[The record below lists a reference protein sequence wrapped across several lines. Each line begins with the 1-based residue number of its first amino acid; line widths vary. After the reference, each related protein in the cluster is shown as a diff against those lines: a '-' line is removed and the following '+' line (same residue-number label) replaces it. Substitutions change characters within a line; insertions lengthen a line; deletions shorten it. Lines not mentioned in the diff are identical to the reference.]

1 MGRHSL
7 SFRHI
12 DQHLPFPTFWSF
24 MSRKLLDK
32 ARRRLAAEKGGTIH
46 PWGGRLSVALIYPN
60 RYSHA
65 MSNLGF
71 LTVHHLLNSREDTL
85 CERFFLPDPEDIS
98 EHEKTGYPLVSLES
112 GRPLADFDLIAVS
125 LSFENDALHLPLIF
139 ELGRI
144 PLWAKDRGSDEPL
157 LLCGGVCAF
166 LNPEPFAEIFDLFAV
181 GEAEVLLDPLLAV
194 LLGKENVSRLELL
207 QRLAVVPGLYVPSLY
222 DIAYHADGSVAAIT
236 PQPPAPTRVKRQW
249 LADLDSSECR
259 SFIVTEEAEFSGMA
273 LTEISRGCSRG
284 CRFCAAGFIFLPPR
298 ERSLEQL
305 TGQLECGLSQHRKQG
320 LVGAAVSDYSDF
332 AGLSEVIHDREG
344 TLSPA
349 SLRIDAIDAATALAL
364 ATSGHRT
371 ATLAPEAGSQR
382 MRDLIN
388 KGINETQILSATRH
402 LATAG
407 ILNLKLYFLIG
418 LPTESA
424 EDIAA
429 ILELTTQIRTIWVEE
444 GKKRG
449 RLGSITLSVNPFVP
463 KPFTPLQ
470 WAAVLDEKGLDGR
483 IRTLRSAIA
492 RLPNCELHVESPR
505 AALLQ
510 GFLARGDRRVGAA
523 IPLLAS
529 GKNLRA
535 TCREL
540 NLDPT
545 FYLSRE
551 RGETEIFPWEV
562 IDCGV
567 TRRHLWSEYQRAIA
581 GKLSPRCAA
590 GCSRCGVCGQQG

>member
-1 MGRHSL
+1 
-7 SFRHI
+7 
-12 DQHLPFPTFWSF
+12 

-32 ARRRLAAEKGGTIH
+32 ARRRLAAEKGGVIH

-71 LTVHHLLNSREDTL
+71 LTVHHLLNAREETL
-85 CERFFLPDPEDIS
+85 CERFFLPDPEDIT
-98 EHEKTGYPLVSLES
+98 EHQKTGYPLFSLES

-144 PLWAKDRGSDEPL
+144 PLWAAERGADDPL

-166 LNPEPFAEIFDLFAV
+166 LNPEPFAGIFDLFAV
-181 GEAEVLLDPLLAV
+181 GEAEVLLDPLLVA
-194 LLGKENVSRLELL
+194 LHDKKETSRP
-207 QRLAVVPGLYVPSLY
+207 QRLQDLAAIPGLYVPALY
-222 DIAYHADGSVAAIT
+222 DIAYAQDGTIAAIT
-236 PQPPAPTRVKRQW
+236 PQPPAPAQVERQW

-305 TGQLECGLSQHRKQG
+305 TGQLECGLRQHRKQG

-332 AGLSEVIHDREG
+332 PGLSGIIHEREG

-349 SLRIDAIDAATALAL
+349 SLRIDAIDAATAQAL

-388 KGINETQILSATRH
+388 KGIDEEQILGATRH
-402 LATAG
+402 LAAAG

-418 LPTESA
+418 LPTETE

-429 ILELTTQIRTIWVEE
+429 ILELTTRIRNLWVEE

-449 RLGSITLSVNPFVP
+449 RLGTITLSVNPFVP

-470 WAAVLDEKGLDGR
+470 WAAMLDEKGLEAR

-492 RLPNCELHVESPR
+492 RLPNCQLNVESPR

-523 IPLLAS
+523 IPLLAA

-540 NLDPT
+540 DLDPA

-551 RGETEIFPWEV
+551 RSENEIFPWEV

-567 TRRHLWSEYQRAIA
+567 SRRHLWNEYQRAIA

-590 GCSRCGVCGQQG
+590 GCSRCGVCGREE

>member
-1 MGRHSL
+1 
-7 SFRHI
+7 
-12 DQHLPFPTFWSF
+12 

-32 ARRRLAAEKGGTIH
+32 ARHRLAAEKGGVIH

-65 MSNLGF
+65 MSNLGY
-71 LTVHHLLNSREDTL
+71 LTVHHLLNQREDTL
-85 CERFFLPDPEDIS
+85 CERFFLPDPDDIA
-98 EHEKTGYPLVSLES
+98 EHRKTGYPLFSLES
-112 GRPLADFDLIAVS
+112 GRPLGDFDLIAVS
-125 LSFENDALHLPLIF
+125 LSFENDALHLPLIL

-144 PLWAKDRGSDEPL
+144 PLWAAERGGDDPL

-166 LNPEPFAEIFDLFAV
+166 LNPEPYAAIFDIFAV
-181 GEAEVLLDPLLAV
+181 GEAEVLLDQLITALQAKDAGARP
-194 LLGKENVSRLELL
+194 ELL
-207 QRLAVVPGLYVPSLY
+207 QRLAAVPGLYVPSLY
-222 DIAYHADGSVAAIT
+222 DLAYNADGTIAAIT
-236 PQPPAPTRVKRQW
+236 PQAPAPARVERQW
-249 LADLDSSECR
+249 LANLDSSECR

-305 TGQLECGLSQHRKQG
+305 TGQLECGLRQHRKQG

-332 AGLSEVIHDREG
+332 SGLSDVIHQREG

-349 SLRIDAIDAATALAL
+349 SLRIDAIDAATAQAL

-388 KGINETQILSATRH
+388 KGIDETQILAATRH
-402 LATAG
+402 LAAAG

-418 LPTESA
+418 LPTESE
-424 EDIAA
+424 EDITA

-449 RLGSITLSVNPFVP
+449 RLGTITLSVNPFVP

-470 WAAVLDEKGLDGR
+470 WAAMLDEKGLEKS

-492 RLPNCELHVESPR
+492 RLPNCELHAESPR
-505 AALLQ
+505 AALIQ
-510 GFLARGDRRVGAA
+510 GFLARGDRRVAAA
-523 IPLLAS
+523 IPLLAA
-529 GKNLRA
+529 GKNLRTTA
-535 TCREL
+535 REL
-540 NLDPT
+540 DLDPA

-551 RGETEIFPWEV
+551 RGADEIFPWEV

-567 TRRHLWSEYQRAIA
+567 ARRHLWNEYQRARA
-581 GKLSPRCAA
+581 GQLSPRCAT
-590 GCSRCGVCGQQG
+590 GCSRCGVCGRREE

>member
-1 MGRHSL
+1 
-7 SFRHI
+7 
-12 DQHLPFPTFWSF
+12 

-32 ARRRLAAEKGGTIH
+32 ARRRLAAEKGGVIH

-71 LTVHHLLNSREDTL
+71 LTVHHLLNQREDTL

-98 EHEKTGYPLVSLES
+98 EHQKSGYPLFSLES
-112 GRPLADFDLIAVS
+112 ARPLADFDLIAVS

-144 PLWAKDRGSDEPL
+144 PLGAAERGADDPL

-181 GEAEVLLDPLLAV
+181 GEAEVLLDPLLAT
-194 LLGKENVSRLELL
+194 LREKENCPRPQLL
-207 QRLAVVPGLYVPSLY
+207 QRLAALPGLYVPALY
-222 DIAYHADGSVAAIT
+222 DITYNADNTIAAMV
-236 PQPPAPTRVKRQW
+236 PHPPAPARVERQW
-249 LADLDSSECR
+249 LANLDSSECR
-259 SFIVTEEAEFSGMA
+259 SFIISEEAEFSGMA

-305 TGQLECGLSQHRKQG
+305 TEQIECGLSQHRKQG

-332 AGLSEVIHDREG
+332 AGLSAVIHEREG

-388 KGINETQILSATRH
+388 KGIDETQILAATRH
-402 LATAG
+402 LAAAG

-418 LPTESA
+418 LPTETEA
-424 EDIAA
+424 DIAA
-429 ILELTTQIRTIWVEE
+429 ILELTTQIRAIWVEE

-470 WAAVLDEKGLDGR
+470 WAAMCDEKGLEGR

-523 IPLLAS
+523 IPLLAA

-540 NLDPT
+540 GLDPA

-551 RGETEIFPWEV
+551 RNAEEIFPWEV

-567 TRRHLWSEYQRAIA
+567 SRRHLWNEYQRARA
-581 GKLSPRCAA
+581 GQLSPRCAS
-590 GCSRCGVCGQQG
+590 GCSRCGICGRED

>member
-1 MGRHSL
+1 
-7 SFRHI
+7 
-12 DQHLPFPTFWSF
+12 

-32 ARRRLAAEKGGTIH
+32 ARRRLAAEKGGVIH

-71 LTVHHLLNSREDTL
+71 LTVHHLLNQREDTL
-85 CERFFLPDPEDIS
+85 CERFFLPDPEDIT
-98 EHEKTGYPLVSLES
+98 EHEKTGYPLFSLES

-125 LSFENDALHLPLIF
+125 LSFENDALNLPLLLK
-139 ELGRI
+139 LGRI
-144 PLWAKDRGSDEPL
+144 PLWGGERGEDDPL

-181 GEAEVLLDPLLAV
+181 GEAEVLLDPLFA
-194 LLGKENVSRLELL
+194 LLHEKEKTPRPQLL
-207 QRLAVVPGLYVPSLY
+207 QRLAAAPGIYVPSLY
-222 DIAYHADGSVAAIT
+222 DISYNEDGTIAART
-236 PQPPAPTRVKRQW
+236 PHPLAPAQVQRQW
-249 LADLDSSECR
+249 LADLDASECR
-259 SFIVTEEAEFSGMA
+259 SFIISDEAEFSGMA

-298 ERSLEQL
+298 ERSLKQL

-332 AGLSEVIHDREG
+332 AGLSAVIHQREG

-349 SLRIDAIDAATALAL
+349 SLRIDAIDAATAESL

-388 KGINETQILSATRH
+388 KGIDEGQILAATRH
-402 LATAG
+402 LAGAG

-429 ILELTTQIRTIWVEE
+429 ILDLTTQIRTIWVEE

-449 RLGSITLSVNPFVP
+449 RLGTITLSVNPFVP

-470 WAAVLDEKGLDGR
+470 WAPMLDEKGLEGR

-492 RLPNCELHVESPR
+492 RLPNCELNVESPR
-505 AALLQ
+505 AALIQ
-510 GFLARGDRRVGAA
+510 GFLARGDRRVGPA

-540 NLDPT
+540 EIDPA

-551 RGETEIFPWEV
+551 RSADEIFPWEV

-567 TRRHLWSEYQRAIA
+567 SRRHLWNEYQRARA
-581 GKLSPRCAA
+581 GLLSPRCAS
-590 GCSRCGVCGQQG
+590 GCSRCGICGRGD

>member
-1 MGRHSL
+1 
-7 SFRHI
+7 
-12 DQHLPFPTFWSF
+12 

-32 ARRRLAAEKGGTIH
+32 ARRRLAAEKGGVIH
-46 PWGGRLSVALIYPN
+46 PWGGRLSVALVYPN

-71 LTVHHLLNSREDTL
+71 LTVHHLLNQRDDTL

-98 EHEKTGYPLVSLES
+98 EHQKTGYPLFSLES
-112 GRPLADFDLIAVS
+112 GRPLAEFDLIAVS

-139 ELGRI
+139 DLGRI
-144 PLWAKDRGSDEPL
+144 PLWAAERGEDDPL

-166 LNPEPFAEIFDLFAV
+166 LNPEPFAGIFDLFAV
-181 GEAEVLLDPLLAV
+181 GEAEVLLAPLLAA
-194 LLGKENVSRLELL
+194 LHDKTDHSRRQRL
-207 QRLAVVPGLYVPSLY
+207 QRLATVPGLYVPALY
-222 DIAYHADGSVAAIT
+222 DIVYHPDGSIAAMV
-236 PQPPAPTRVKRQW
+236 PQPPAPARVERQW

-259 SFIVTEEAEFSGMA
+259 SFIVSDEAEFSGMA

-332 AGLSEVIHDREG
+332 PGLSAVIHERAG

-349 SLRIDAIDAATALAL
+349 SLRIDAIDAATAQAL

-382 MRDLIN
+382 LRDLIN
-388 KGINETQILSATRH
+388 KGIDAEQILTATRH
-402 LATAG
+402 LAAAG

-418 LPTESA
+418 LPTENDD
-424 EDIAA
+424 DISA

-470 WAAVLDEKGLDGR
+470 WAAMCEEKELERR

-492 RLPNCELHVESPR
+492 RLPNCELNVESPR

-510 GFLARGDRRVGAA
+510 GFLARGDRRIGPAF
-523 IPLLAS
+523 PLLAA

-540 NLDPT
+540 ELDPA

-551 RGETEIFPWEV
+551 RSEDEIFPWEV

-567 TRRHLWSEYQRAIA
+567 SRRHLRNEYQRAVA
-581 GKLSPRCAA
+581 GLLSPRCAA
-590 GCSRCGVCGQQG
+590 GCSRCGICGRN

>member
-1 MGRHSL
+1 
-7 SFRHI
+7 
-12 DQHLPFPTFWSF
+12 

-32 ARRRLAAEKGGTIH
+32 ARRRLAAEKGGIIH

-65 MSNLGF
+65 MSNLGY
-71 LTVHHLLNSREDTL
+71 LTVHHLLNARDDTL
-85 CERFFLPDPEDIS
+85 CERFFLPDPEDIT
-98 EHEKTGYPLVSLES
+98 EHQKSGYPLFSLES

-144 PLWAKDRGSDEPL
+144 PLWATERGEDDPL

-166 LNPEPFAEIFDLFAV
+166 LNPEPFAGIFDLFAV
-181 GEAEVLLDPLLAV
+181 GEAEVLLDPLLAI
-194 LLGKENVSRLELL
+194 LQKEENCPRPQLL
-207 QRLAVVPGLYVPSLY
+207 QRLAVIPGLYVPALY
-222 DIAYHADGSVAAIT
+222 DIVYHADGTIAAIT
-236 PQPPAPTRVKRQW
+236 PQPPAPARVKRQW
-249 LADLDSSECR
+249 LANLDSSECR
-259 SFIVTEEAEFSGMA
+259 SFIISDEAEFSGMA

-305 TGQLECGLSQHRKQG
+305 TEQIECGLSQHRKQG

-332 AGLSEVIHDREG
+332 SGLSAVIHQREG

-349 SLRIDAIDAATALAL
+349 SLRIDAIDATTALAL

-388 KGINETQILSATRH
+388 KGINEDQILAATRH
-402 LATAG
+402 LAVAG

-418 LPTESA
+418 LPTESE

-429 ILELTTQIRTIWVEE
+429 ILDLTMQIRAIWVEA

-470 WAAVLDEKGLDGR
+470 WAAMCEEKGLEGR

-510 GFLARGDRRVGAA
+510 GFLARGDRRGGAA
-523 IPLLAS
+523 LPLLAA
-529 GKNLRA
+529 GKNRRA

-540 NLDPT
+540 GLDPT
-545 FYLSRE
+545 FYLSRQ
-551 RGETEIFPWEV
+551 RGADEIFPWEV

-567 TRRHLWSEYQRAIA
+567 SRRHLWNEYQRARA
-581 GKLSPRCAA
+581 GQLSPRCAS
-590 GCSRCGVCGQQG
+590 GCSRCGICGQED

>member
-1 MGRHSL
+1 
-7 SFRHI
+7 
-12 DQHLPFPTFWSF
+12 

-32 ARRRLAAEKGGTIH
+32 ARRRLADEQGGVTH
-46 PWGGRLSVALIYPN
+46 PWGGRLTIALVYPN

-71 LTVHHLLNSREDTL
+71 LTVHHLLNQRDDTL
-85 CERFFLPDPEDIS
+85 CERFFLPDPDDLV
-98 EHEKTGYPLVSLES
+98 EHQKTNTPLFSLES
-112 GRPLADFDLIAVS
+112 GRPLAEFDLIAVS

-144 PLWAKDRGSDEPL
+144 PLWAAERDDDPL

-166 LNPEPFAEIFDLFAV
+166 LNPEPYAGIFDLFAV
-181 GEAEVLLDPLLAV
+181 GEAEVLLDPLIVALRATPA
-194 LLGKENVSRLELL
+194 VSRAELL
-207 QRLAVVPGLYVPSLY
+207 HRLAAVPGLYVPSLY
-222 DIAYHADGSVAAIT
+222 DIDYHADGTIAAIT
-236 PQPPAPTRVKRQW
+236 PQPPAPAQVKRQW
-249 LADLDSSECR
+249 LADLDASACR
-259 SFIVTEEAEFSGMA
+259 SFIVTREAEFADMA

-305 TGQLECGLSQHRKQG
+305 SGQIACGLSQHRKQG
-320 LVGAAVSDYSDF
+320 LVGAAVSDYSDL
-332 AGLSEVIHDREG
+332 AGLSGMIHDQGG
-344 TLSPA
+344 THSPA
-349 SLRIDAIDAATALAL
+349 SLRIDAIDAATALDL

-388 KGINETQILSATRH
+388 KGIDETQILAATRH
-402 LATAG
+402 LAAAG

-418 LPTESA
+418 LPTETG

-429 ILELTTQIRTIWVEE
+429 ILELTTRIRAIWVEE

-449 RLGSITLSVNPFVP
+449 RLGTITLSVNPFVP

-470 WAAVLDEKGLDGR
+470 WAAMLDEKGLER
-483 IRTLRSAIA
+483 SIRTLRSAIA
-492 RLPNCELHVESPR
+492 RLPNCSLNVESPR

-523 IPLLAS
+523 IPLLAA

-535 TCREL
+535 SCREID
-540 NLDPT
+540 LDPT

-551 RGETEIFPWEV
+551 RAGDEILPWEV
-562 IDCGV
+562 IDSGV
-567 TRRHLWSEYQRAIA
+567 SRRHLRSEYQRAVA

-590 GCSRCGVCGQQG
+590 GCSRCGICGGST

>member
-1 MGRHSL
+1 
-7 SFRHI
+7 
-12 DQHLPFPTFWSF
+12 

-32 ARRRLAAEKGGTIH
+32 ARRRLAAERGGVSH
-46 PWGGRLSVALIYPN
+46 PWGGRLTVALIYPN

-65 MSNLGF
+65 MSNLGY
-71 LTVHHLLNSREDTL
+71 LTVHHLLNSRDDTL
-85 CERFFLPDPEDIS
+85 CERFFLPDPDDIV
-98 EHEKTGYPLVSLES
+98 EHQKTGYPLFSLES

-125 LSFENDALHLPLIF
+125 LSFENDALHLPLLF
-139 ELGRI
+139 ELGRL
-144 PLWAKDRGSDEPL
+144 PLWAAERGDDAPL

-166 LNPEPFAEIFDLFAV
+166 LNPEPFAGIFDLFAV
-181 GEAEVLLDPLLAV
+181 GEAEVLLEPLLAT
-194 LLGKENVSRLELL
+194 LLEKDACSRPALL
-207 QRLAVVPGLYVPSLY
+207 QRLAALPGLYVPTLY
-222 DIAYHADGSVAAIT
+222 DIAYGADNSIAAVT
-236 PQPPAPTRVKRQW
+236 PHSPAPARVARQW

-305 TGQLECGLSQHRKQG
+305 TGQIACGLSQHRKQG
-320 LVGAAVSDYSDF
+320 LVGAAVSDYSEF
-332 AGLSEVIHDREG
+332 AELSAAIHAREG

-388 KGINETQILSATRH
+388 KGIDETQILAATRH
-402 LATAG
+402 LAAAG

-418 LPTESA
+418 LPTETEA
-424 EDIAA
+424 DITA
-429 ILELTTQIRTIWVEE
+429 ILDLTTQIRNLWVEE

-449 RLGSITLSVNPFVP
+449 RLGTITLSVNPFVP

-470 WAAVLDEKGLDGR
+470 WAAMLDEKGLER
-483 IRTLRSAIA
+483 SIRTLRSAIA
-492 RLPNCELHVESPR
+492 RLPNCALNVESPR

-510 GFLARGDRRVGAA
+510 GFLARGDRRIGAA
-523 IPLLAS
+523 LPLLAA

-540 NLDPT
+540 DLDPA

-551 RGETEIFPWEV
+551 RSENEIFPWEV

-567 TRRHLWSEYQRAIA
+567 SRRHLWNEYQRARA
-581 GKLSPRCAA
+581 GQLSPRCAT
-590 GCSRCGVCGQQG
+590 GCSRCGICGRKD

>member
-1 MGRHSL
+1 
-7 SFRHI
+7 
-12 DQHLPFPTFWSF
+12 
-24 MSRKLLDK
+24 
-32 ARRRLAAEKGGTIH
+32 
-46 PWGGRLSVALIYPN
+46 
-60 RYSHA
+60 
-65 MSNLGF
+65 
-71 LTVHHLLNSREDTL
+71 
-85 CERFFLPDPEDIS
+85 
-98 EHEKTGYPLVSLES
+98 
-112 GRPLADFDLIAVS
+112 
-125 LSFENDALHLPLIF
+125 
-139 ELGRI
+139 
-144 PLWAKDRGSDEPL
+144 
-157 LLCGGVCAF
+157 
-166 LNPEPFAEIFDLFAV
+166 
-181 GEAEVLLDPLLAV
+181 
-194 LLGKENVSRLELL
+194 
-207 QRLAVVPGLYVPSLY
+207 
-222 DIAYHADGSVAAIT
+222 
-236 PQPPAPTRVKRQW
+236 
-249 LADLDSSECR
+249 
-259 SFIVTEEAEFSGMA
+259 
-273 LTEISRGCSRG
+273 ISRGCSRG

-305 TGQLECGLSQHRKQG
+305 TEQIECGLSQHRKQG

-332 AGLSEVIHDREG
+332 AGLSEVIHQRDG

-388 KGINETQILSATRH
+388 KGIDETQILAATRH
-402 LATAG
+402 LAVAG

-418 LPTESA
+418 LPTENEA
-424 EDIAA
+424 DIAA

-470 WAAVLDEKGLDGR
+470 WSAMLDEKGLESR

-492 RLPNCELHVESPR
+492 RLPNCELNVESPR

-523 IPLLAS
+523 IPLLAG

-540 NLDPT
+540 DLDPA

-551 RGETEIFPWEV
+551 RGEDEIFPWEV

-567 TRRHLWSEYQRAIA
+567 SRRHLWNEFQRARA
-581 GKLSPRCAA
+581 GQLSPRCAA
-590 GCSRCGVCGQQG
+590 CCSRCGICGQTE

>member
-1 MGRHSL
+1 
-7 SFRHI
+7 
-12 DQHLPFPTFWSF
+12 

-32 ARRRLAAEKGGTIH
+32 ARRRLASEKGGTIH
-46 PWGGRLSVALIYPN
+46 PWGGRFSVALIYPN

-71 LTVHHLLNSREDTL
+71 LTVHHLLNQREDTL
-85 CERFFLPDPEDIS
+85 CERFFLPDPEDIV
-98 EHEKTGYPLVSLES
+98 EHQKTGYPLFSLES

-144 PLWAKDRGSDEPL
+144 PLWAKERESDDPL

-181 GEAEVLLDPLLAV
+181 GEAEVLLHPLLAV
-194 LLGKENVSRLELL
+194 LLDKENVTRRQLL
-207 QRLAVVPGLYVPSLY
+207 QRLAIVPGLYVPTLY
-222 DIAYHADGSVAAIT
+222 EVVYNPDNTIAAIT
-236 PQPPAPTRVKRQW
+236 PQPPAPARVERQW

-259 SFIVTEEAEFSGMA
+259 SFIISEEAEFSGMA

-305 TGQLECGLSQHRKQG
+305 TEQIECGLSQHRKQG

-332 AGLSEVIHDREG
+332 SGLTEVIHQREG

-388 KGINETQILSATRH
+388 KGIDEAQILAATRH
-402 LATAG
+402 LAAAG

-418 LPTESA
+418 LPTEGE

-470 WAAVLDEKGLDGR
+470 WAAMCEEKRLESR

-492 RLPNCELHVESPR
+492 RTPNCELNVESPR

-510 GFLARGDRRVGAA
+510 GFLSRGDRRVGAA
-523 IPLLAS
+523 IPLLAA

-540 NLDPT
+540 DLDPA

-551 RGETEIFPWEV
+551 RGEDEIFPWEV

-567 TRRHLWSEYQRAIA
+567 SRRHLWNEYQRAIA
-581 GKLSPRCAA
+581 GLLSPRCAA
-590 GCSRCGVCGQQG
+590 GCSRCGICGQKN

>member
-1 MGRHSL
+1 
-7 SFRHI
+7 
-12 DQHLPFPTFWSF
+12 
-24 MSRKLLDK
+24 MSRKLIDK
-32 ARRRLAAEKGGTIH
+32 ARRRLASESKSLIH

-71 LTVHHLLNSREDTL
+71 LTVHHLLNERDDTL
-85 CERFFLPDPEDIS
+85 CERFFLPDPDDIV
-98 EHEKTGYPLVSLES
+98 EHQKTGYPLFSLES
-112 GRPLADFDLIAVS
+112 GRPLADFDLIALS
-125 LSFENDALHLPLIF
+125 LSFENDALHLPLLF

-144 PLWAKDRGSDEPL
+144 PLWAAERGSDYPL

-166 LNPEPFAEIFDLFAV
+166 LNPEPYAEIFDLFAV
-181 GEAEVLLDPLLAV
+181 GEAEVLLDPLLSTLHEKDHCAR
-194 LLGKENVSRLELL
+194 GELL
-207 QRLAVVPGLYVPSLY
+207 QRFAATPGLYVPSLY
-222 DIAYHADGSVAAIT
+222 NISYNADDTIAAIT
-236 PQPPAPTRVKRQW
+236 PQPPAPAQVTRQW
-249 LADLDSSECR
+249 LADLDRSECR
-259 SFIVTEEAEFSGMA
+259 SFIISEEAEFSGMA

-305 TGQLECGLSQHRKQG
+305 TGQIECGLSQHRKQG

-332 AGLSEVIHDREG
+332 PGLSAMILAREG

-349 SLRIDAIDAATALAL
+349 SLRIDAIDAATAQAL
-364 ATSGHRT
+364 AVSKHRT

-382 MRDLIN
+382 LRDFIN
-388 KGINETQILSATRH
+388 KGIDAEQILVATRH
-402 LATAG
+402 LAAAG

-424 EDIAA
+424 DDIAA
-429 ILELTTQIRTIWVEE
+429 ILELTMQIRAIWVEE

-449 RLGSITLSVNPFVP
+449 RLGTITLSVNPFIP

-470 WAAVLDEKGLDGR
+470 WSAMPDEKGLER
-483 IRTLRSAIA
+483 SIRTLRSAIA
-492 RLPNCELHVESPR
+492 RTPNCTLNVESPR
-505 AALLQ
+505 AAFIQ

-523 IPLLAS
+523 IPLLAA

-540 NLDPT
+540 DLDPT
-545 FYLSRE
+545 FYFGRE
-551 RGETEIFPWEV
+551 RGENEIFPWEV
-562 IDCGV
+562 IDSGV
-567 TRRHLWSEYQRAIA
+567 QRRHLWNEYQRAAA
-581 GKLSPRCAA
+581 GLLSPRCAS
-590 GCSRCGVCGQQG
+590 GCSRCGVCGRND

>member
-1 MGRHSL
+1 
-7 SFRHI
+7 
-12 DQHLPFPTFWSF
+12 

-32 ARRRLAAEKGGTIH
+32 ARRRLAVEKGGVVH

-65 MSNLGF
+65 MSNLGY
-71 LTVHHLLNSREDTL
+71 LTVHHLLNAREDTL
-85 CERFFLPDPEDIS
+85 CERFFLPDPEDIA
-98 EHEKTGYPLVSLES
+98 EHRKSGYPLFSLES
-112 GRPLADFDLIAVS
+112 ERPLADFDLIAVS
-125 LSFENDALHLPLIF
+125 LSFENDALHLPLLF

-144 PLWAKDRGSDEPL
+144 PLWAAERGADDPL

-166 LNPEPFAEIFDLFAV
+166 LNPEPFAGIFDLFAV
-181 GEAEVLLDPLLAV
+181 GEAEVLLDPLFATLQEKDNWA
-194 LLGKENVSRLELL
+194 RPQLL
-207 QRLAVVPGLYVPSLY
+207 QRLAAVPGLYVPVLY
-222 DIAYHADGSVAAIT
+222 DIAYNADGTIAAMT
-236 PQPPAPTRVKRQW
+236 PQPPAPTRVVRQW

-305 TGQLECGLSQHRKQG
+305 TGQLECGLRQHRKQG

-332 AGLSEVIHDREG
+332 AGLSGVIHEQEG

-349 SLRIDAIDAATALAL
+349 SLRIDAIDAATAQAL

-388 KGINETQILSATRH
+388 KGIDEKQILVATRH
-402 LATAG
+402 LAAAG

-418 LPTESA
+418 LPTETEA
-424 EDIAA
+424 DIAA
-429 ILELTTQIRTIWVEE
+429 ILELTTQIRNLWVEE

-449 RLGSITLSVNPFVP
+449 RLGTITLSVNPFVP

-470 WAAVLDEKGLDGR
+470 WAAMLDEKGLEKS

-492 RLPNCELHVESPR
+492 RLPNCQLNVESPR

-523 IPLLAS
+523 IPLLAA

-540 NLDPT
+540 DLDPA

-551 RGETEIFPWEV
+551 RSESEIFPWEI

-567 TRRHLWSEYQRAIA
+567 QRRHLWNEYQRARA
-581 GKLSPRCAA
+581 GRLSPRCAA
-590 GCSRCGVCGQQG
+590 GCSRCGICGQED

>member
-1 MGRHSL
+1 
-7 SFRHI
+7 
-12 DQHLPFPTFWSF
+12 

-32 ARRRLAAEKGGTIH
+32 ARRRLAAEKGGVIH
-46 PWGGRLSVALIYPN
+46 PWGGRLTVALIYPN

-65 MSNLGF
+65 MSNLGY
-71 LTVHHLLNSREDTL
+71 LTVHHLLNAREDTL
-85 CERFFLPDPEDIS
+85 CERFFLPDPEDIV
-98 EHEKTGYPLVSLES
+98 EHQKSGYPLFSLES

-139 ELGRI
+139 ALGRL
-144 PLWAKDRGSDEPL
+144 PLWATERGEDDPL

-166 LNPEPFAEIFDLFAV
+166 LNPEPFAGIFDLFAV
-181 GEAEVLLDPLLAV
+181 GEAEVLLDPLLATLHEKDSCPRPQ
-194 LLGKENVSRLELL
+194 LLH
-207 QRLAVVPGLYVPSLY
+207 RLAAVPGLYVPSLY
-222 DIAYHADGSVAAIT
+222 DIAYNADSTIAAMV
-236 PQPPAPTRVKRQW
+236 PQPSAPARVERQW
-249 LADLDSSECR
+249 LANLDSSECR
-259 SFIVTEEAEFSGMA
+259 SFIISEEAEFSGMA

-305 TGQLECGLSQHRKQG
+305 TGQLECGLRQHRKQG

-332 AGLSEVIHDREG
+332 AGLSAVIHERAG

-349 SLRIDAIDAATALAL
+349 SLRIDAIDAATAQAL

-382 MRDLIN
+382 LRDLIN
-388 KGINETQILSATRH
+388 KGIDETQILTASRH
-402 LATAG
+402 LAAAG

-418 LPTESA
+418 LPTEND

-429 ILELTTQIRTIWVEE
+429 ILELTTQIRAIWVEE

-449 RLGSITLSVNPFVP
+449 RLGTITLSVNPFVP

-470 WAAVLDEKGLDGR
+470 WAAMLDEKGLER
-483 IRTLRSAIA
+483 SIRTLRSAIA

-510 GFLARGDRRVGAA
+510 GFLARGDRHVGPAL
-523 IPLLAS
+523 PLLAA
-529 GKNLRA
+529 GKNLRT

-540 NLDPT
+540 DLDPA

-551 RGETEIFPWEV
+551 RSESEIFPWEV

-567 TRRHLWSEYQRAIA
+567 SRRHLWNEYQRACA
-581 GKLSPRCAA
+581 GQLSPRCAS
-590 GCSRCGVCGQQG
+590 GCSRCGVCGREESP